1 MLVVVSQST
10 VVVLQTPFQPR
21 FQQQFVFFVL
31 YMLCR
36 PFNVYI
42 SSFYCFVKGVI
53 LISSPLLSI
62 LLSIQGIDLMMK
74 QLIHFIINNSVWEY
88 LLDTN
93 HRETREK
100 KKENTNIARDP
111 FPMIVLRSKEKD
123 IMNYELNY

>member
-1 MLVVVSQST
+1 
-10 VVVLQTPFQPR
+10 
-21 FQQQFVFFVL
+21 
-31 YMLCR
+31 
-36 PFNVYI
+36 
-42 SSFYCFVKGVI
+42 
-53 LISSPLLSI
+53 
-62 LLSIQGIDLMMK
+62 MK

-123 IMNYELNY
+123 IMNYELNYWLFERWMWGKNRRRVELKEGGKVSV

>member
-1 MLVVVSQST
+1 MNELIECDKKRINARCRQSVYCSSVT
-10 VVVLQTPFQPR
+10 DSVPTQ
-21 FQQQFVFFVL
+21 FQQRFVFFVL

-74 QLIHFIINNSVWEY
+74 QLIHFIINNSVW
-88 LLDTN
+88 
-93 HRETREK
+93 
-100 KKENTNIARDP
+100 NIC
-111 FPMIVLRSKEKD
+111 
-123 IMNYELNY
+123 